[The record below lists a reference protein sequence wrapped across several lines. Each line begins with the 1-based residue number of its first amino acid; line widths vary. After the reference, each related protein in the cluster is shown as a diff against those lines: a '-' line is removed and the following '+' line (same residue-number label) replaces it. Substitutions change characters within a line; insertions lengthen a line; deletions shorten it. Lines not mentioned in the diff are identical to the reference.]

1 MTENLILFTITPVQK
16 FITTA
21 RKTEDLWLGSYILSH
36 LNATAIESVY
46 AEEGIKIIY
55 PSIAGVSPFESW
67 QNADIT
73 LPSFPNL
80 FLAMSENLQIK
91 KLTEKMQYVEAVV
104 QCEFEK
110 IARHAVEFFVSV
122 VGQETWNETGA
133 DDIFR
138 RQIKNFFQLYWVVS
152 SGSSE
157 SYQDWYAQTG
167 ARLAS
172 VKNCRAFDQV
182 SESGRKCSLC
192 GEREIF
198 HDGETDA
205 MQSWGQFAQRSAKY
219 CRQSEALCT
228 VCLTKRL
235 ATRYFGERYPEIEQL
250 SFPSTSEVST
260 ADFKLQLTEDQ
271 TYRQTYREFVETVTA
286 LRDDNN
292 NQIQVTVNPVPKIQ
306 GIQES
311 WNVDG
316 DWLFEESFSPQNLER
331 YYGISE
337 EAQMEQR
344 QDISEEA
351 QMEQRQDIKR
361 CNDLR
366 RDLVRKVG
374 FEPSRYYA
382 VIALDGDG
390 MGQTIS
396 QAQNWEAH
404 TEISSRLNEYTT
416 EVRQIVE
423 ENHLGKLIYA
433 GGDDV
438 LALVN
443 LADLFEI
450 LCKLRGEFP
459 NLNSSENSA
468 STASAGVC
476 IAHCKVPLGDV
487 LARARAMERAAKS
500 VDEKDALGMALLK
513 HSGNISQTVFK
524 WKYLDADDNGIDMI
538 TVSQNLVELIK
549 TSEVSKKFMYSFR
562 DVFARLTNLTGDLE
576 LPDIVKTELERLI
589 WRAVSEKVRSD
600 EGIQERISEN
610 VKDLTKL
617 LAENRMKF
625 EDFIG
630 FLEIVNFIA
639 RGGKTDE
646 TISET

>member
-36 LNATAIESVY
+36 LNATAIHQIY
-46 AEEGIKIIY
+46 AEEGVKIIY
-55 PSIAGVSPFESW
+55 PSIEGVSPFRSW

-80 FLAMSENLQIK
+80 FLAMSETRQIEE
-91 KLTEKMQYVEAVV
+91 LSQKMQYVVAVV

-110 IARHAVEFFVSV
+110 IARHAVEFFVRV
-122 VGQETWNETGA
+122 VGERTWNSTGA
-133 DDIFR
+133 DRIFK
-138 RQIKNFFQLYWVVS
+138 RQVKNFFQLYWVVS
-152 SGSSE
+152 SRPNNV

-172 VKNCRAFDQV
+172 VKNCRAFNQV

-192 GEREIF
+192 GDREIF
-198 HDGETDA
+198 HDGKTDA
-205 MQSWGQFAQRSAKY
+205 MQCWKQFAKRRAKY
-219 CRQSEALCT
+219 CRQDEALCT

-235 ATRYFGERYPEIEQL
+235 ATDYFGEKYPEFKKL

-260 ADFKLQLTEDQ
+260 ADFKLQLTEDE
-271 TYRQTYREFVETVTA
+271 TYKKFVEAVKA
-286 LRDDNN
+286 LKDDDG
-292 NQIQVTVNPVPKIQ
+292 NQLELTINPVRKLQ
-306 GIQES
+306 EIQEG

-316 DWLFEESFSPQNLER
+316 DWLFEESLSSQNLER
-331 YYGISE
+331 HYGISK
-337 EAQMEQR
+337 EAQMCQ
-344 QDISEEA
+344 Q
-351 QMEQRQDIKR
+351 QGIKD

-366 RDLVRKVG
+366 RDLVNKVG

-396 QAQNWEAH
+396 QSQDSEMH
-404 TEISSRLNEYTT
+404 TEISSKLNEYTT
-416 EVRQIVE
+416 KVLQIVE
-423 ENHLGKLIYA
+423 KKHLGKLIYA

-443 LADLFEI
+443 LADLLDI
-450 LCKLRGEFP
+450 LRELRNGFP
-459 NLNSSENSA
+459 NLNSGKNPV

-487 LARARAMERAAKS
+487 LERARAMERAAKS
-500 VDEKDALGMALLK
+500 VDRKDALGMALLK

-524 WKYLDADDNGIDMI
+524 WGYLDVDDKGINMI
-538 TVSQNLVELIK
+538 TVSQNLIGLIK
-549 TSEVSKKFMYSFR
+549 TGEVSKKFMYTFR
-562 DVFARLTNLTGDLE
+562 DVFARLTNLNGDLE
-576 LPDIVKTELERLI
+576 LPGIVEAELERLI

-617 LAENRMKF
+617 LTEKRMKF

-646 TISET
+646 TISETE